1 MKNRTRLILLIVFSL
16 LSLLAA
22 ACFGSVTISLGHSLA
37 VLAYKILGIS
47 LPLEVPSLHVT
58 IVWDLRLARAAL
70 AFLVGAALAVS
81 GVVMQSV
88 LRNPLASSYTLG
100 VSSGASLGAAI
111 IIITGYTLPWAG
123 GYTLPLAGLLTG
135 LITVYFAILVA
146 SKVDKGFSGNTIV
159 LTGMVFTLFV
169 NALLTLVAYFHP
181 DRTRHILLW
190 QMGSFALKDW
200 SYVYILLPIV
210 LLGLLF
216 LMRYSKELD
225 MLTFGEEQA
234 AAMGVET
241 TKVKW
246 FLMAVAAAL
255 TGSAV
260 AFAGVIGFI
269 DLISPHLVR
278 RFSGAAHKW
287 VLPMSALFGGSFMV
301 LADVVA
307 RTAMSPTELP
317 VGAITAL
324 LGGPFFVYVYFSKRK
339 VN

>member
-1 MKNRTRLILLIVFSL
+1 MKNSWRLQILIVFSL

-22 ACFGSVTISLGHSLA
+22 ACFGSVTISVGNSLA
-37 VLAYKILGIS
+37 VLAHKIFGQP
-47 LPLEVPSLHVT
+47 LPESVPPLHVT

-70 AFLVGAALAVS
+70 AFLVGAALAIS

-100 VSSGASLGAAI
+100 VSSGASLGAAL
-111 IIITGYTLPWAG
+111 IIITGYTLPILGAF
-123 GYTLPLAGLLTG
+123 TLPLAGLFTG
-135 LITVYFAILVA
+135 LLTVYLAIAVA
-146 SKVDKGFSGNTIV
+146 SRVDRGFSGNTIV

-169 NALLTLVAYFHP
+169 NAVLTLVAYFHP

-200 SYVYILLPIV
+200 TFSLVLFPIV
-210 LLGLLF
+210 IIGLF
-216 LMRYSKELD
+216 LLLRQSKELD

-241 TKVKW
+241 TRVKW
-246 FLMAVAAAL
+246 ILMSIAAAL

-269 DLISPHLVR
+269 DLISPHVVR
-278 RFSGAAHKW
+278 RFSGASHIW

-307 RTAMSPTELP
+307 RTVMSPTELP
-317 VGAITAL
+317 VGAITAI

-339 VN
+339 VA